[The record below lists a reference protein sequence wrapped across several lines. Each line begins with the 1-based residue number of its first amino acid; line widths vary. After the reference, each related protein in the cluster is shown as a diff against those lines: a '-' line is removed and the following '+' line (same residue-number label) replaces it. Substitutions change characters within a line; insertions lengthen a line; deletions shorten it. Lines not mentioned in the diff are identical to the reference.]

1 MMLII
6 THLMMIT
13 DDDGNDS
20 LLQTADL
27 LLLIDKNEKLIVD
40 MSTISSWNN
49 SRQCYLTLDVF
60 RSDTMLNDD
69 GDRDDN
75 DDEDPIR

>member
-1 MMLII
+1 MLV
-6 THLMMIT
+6 
-13 DDDGNDS
+13 DAVS
-20 LLQTADL
+20 LTEIA
-27 LLLIDKNEKLIVD
+27 KNNKLIVD
-40 MSTISSWNN
+40 ISTISSWND

-75 DDEDPIR
+75 DDEDYIR